1 MASDYA
7 TGFVREPRVPA
18 VAYARLVESLRHP
31 TLSTAW
37 PMRTPRQQ
45 WFGGIS
51 VFQDP
56 LHTYSYLGSS
66 QNKFTRSPAETGAN
80 CNHRKSHRAGKSK
93 YKQVSIPDA
102 AEVTMN
108 SFRFITEQVYFVVF
122 CRTNILLENFDCIE
136 LSVGVKALYNQPVP
150 PKDPQRRSRK
160 YPHTRRRRHGS
171 NEYDQICIRENV
183 LRGSEGSWSGYNFG
197 RLRNLQSCGLH
208 HRHHLDFPL
217 NYS

>member
-31 TLSTAW
+31 TLGTAW

-93 YKQVSIPDA
+93 YKRVSIPDA

-122 CRTNILLENFDCIE
+122 CRTNILPENFDSIE

-150 PKDPQRRSRK
+150 PKTHKGEAENILIPDAAGMAVMNAIK
-160 YPHTRRRRHGS
+160 YVSERTYFEVPRDLGPVTT
-171 NEYDQICIRENV
+171 
-183 LRGSEGSWSGYNFG
+183 SEGFETYRVVVYIIGTT
-197 RLRNLQSCGLH
+197 
-208 HRHHLDFPL
+208 
-217 NYS
+217 